1 MLFAPL
7 FWSLSFHFGLFSI
20 GCVINSDSYRT
31 SIYSKCR
38 IGDCCF
44 YFNVGSSF
52 LASTLT
58 LILAMPPRAHGREF
72 RGVRVSNGVSLNPPC
87 AVVETLVVDDESTLR
102 NAATSLRRHGASSF
116 LASTLTL
123 ILAMP
128 PRAHGRE
135 FRGVRVSNGVS
146 VHPPCAVAETLVV
159 DDETTLRNAATS
171 SRRHGASSSDS
182 LLAKSNGSGDNA
194 HRLSITLDKWYMQRE
209 W

>member
-44 YFNVGSSF
+44 YFYVGSSF

-87 AVVETLVVDDESTLR
+87 AVVETLVVDDE
-102 NAATSLRRHGASSF
+102 
-116 LASTLTL
+116 
-123 ILAMP
+123 
-128 PRAHGRE
+128 
-135 FRGVRVSNGVS
+135 
-146 VHPPCAVAETLVV
+146 
-159 DDETTLRNAATS
+159 TTLRNAATS

-194 HRLSITLDKWYMQRE
+194 HRLSITLGKWYMYAKGMVAAITRNRLSITLR
-209 W
+209 